1 MYWGWSETVMTDRII
16 EIGDSVA
23 RASLSNRQLL
33 LKLLSGETVSIALR
47 DLAAVILSGRHLTLS
62 RALMAAL
69 SSAGVAVILVGE
81 KGLPVGQI
89 LPLEQHS
96 TQATRFRAQADLS
109 RPRAKRIWQ
118 TLVRAK
124 IDQQAALLE
133 QLHADDAGL
142 RELARQVRSGD
153 PDNRE
158 AVAAR
163 RYWNRLFGDTSFRR
177 RRDADD
183 QNRLLNYGYAVLRA
197 AVARAIC
204 AVGLHPGLGVHHH
217 HRSDAFCLADDLIEP
232 YRPLVDAEVV
242 EIAGEYGNDVAID
255 RPVKTRLLGVLTERW
270 LSDGEDRAILDLIA
284 RSARSLAATLLDRE
298 QIFQLSLP
306 DLQKS
311 WARSHR

>member
-1 MYWGWSETVMTDRII
+1 MIDRII
-16 EIGDSVA
+16 EIGDTVA
-23 RASLSNRQLL
+23 RAHLSNRQLVL
-33 LKLLSGETVSIALR
+33 VRNSEEPVTIALR

-124 IDQQAALLE
+124 INQQAALLE
-133 QLHADDAGL
+133 QLHGDDGGL
-142 RELARQVRSGD
+142 RDLALQVRSGD

-163 RYWNRLFGDTSFRR
+163 RYWNRLFGDAGFRR
-177 RRDADD
+177 RRDGDD

-232 YRPLVDAEVV
+232 YRPIVDAEVV
-242 EIAGEYGNDVAID
+242 EIAGEHGNDVPID
-255 RPVKTRLLGVLTERW
+255 RRVKARLLGVLTERW
-270 LSDGEDRAILDLIA
+270 ISGGEDRAILDLIA
-284 RSARSLAATLLDRE
+284 RSARSLAATMLDRE
-298 QIFQLSLP
+298 QHFQLSLP
-306 DLQKS
+306 DLQQS
-311 WARSHR
+311 WALSEV